1 MKAAPPVASIK
12 TDIFDFCQSYAG
24 ILKPF
29 ATSLEAV
36 RATLQGKGDVEALQR
51 PMAGFSDVQHRL
63 ESLLNK
69 VEQQQAYLIIFG
81 PLKSG
86 KSTLMN
92 AISAAYVS
100 EVTSLPAYPCLV
112 HVKHGDDCSFVVS
125 RYSGE
130 KLRLSDNAALQA
142 LIKQSHQTLAER
154 LREVEDQGET
164 FDPGVHYPDAIR
176 RVDVTVPARNLKDS
190 LTVLVDTPGL
200 YTRMKFGYDLMT
212 REFRNSA
219 ACAVFV
225 VKTDNLFLEQV
236 FVEFNDLLDLFSR
249 IFIVVN
255 IDTNKRDLDPD
266 GSLRPSLESSSP
278 GEVIRAFESLV
289 MSAPLRRAQEA
300 GRLKIYP
307 IDLLNSASAAMLRAN
322 EPPHPEAA
330 PAEAATDTA
339 PADESAA
346 YESAAAHDV
355 APAAAETPTE
365 TATETATESVSESPA
380 AESAADPELTAPAAA
395 ETPAPAE
402 RETAAAVSP
411 ADLTP
416 STADS
421 AKTVDAALPLAPQS
435 PAELP
440 PLPPLVAHPDD
451 LAPQP
456 ATLPLAA
463 LPQVDGEM
471 PAALENPAASVGEI
485 IPSAGNGRTIVMP
498 TGWNDNPDASFAVF
512 LKDLTDYLN
521 SSDYLQ
527 EFMGDALLM
536 GTNLGA
542 EIQEHCSPAS
552 TAALETR
559 QQALVADLGDT
570 EARLA
575 AMGKLA
581 ALDTKVAFAHVRG
594 ELQKHVVDVSVAAA
608 AEARQKALKLL
619 EDWFD
624 SDQSVAALQRNWAAL
639 LDACGKRVSSE
650 CHLKERALVSNPLG
664 GIRIDDSLRSPA
676 LGLVELLGPVVAA
689 ARAAMGDTAPAIHAG
704 MFQIEPEHLKVHK
717 SLWDWLAFRSLA
729 AVRRRLFGAPDAL
742 DREVSVLVKEK
753 RLGGEGRQALEERI
767 LSELSRRF
775 PSEALRVSDL
785 QISRYIETYGR
796 DLHATLQAGRDKD
809 AARKASLQQRI
820 EDNLAILRT
829 LAEITGETT
838 EVLVEI
844 DALGRKYHSY
854 SRVTAAA
861 AELAAADE
869 AAAEDAPAGDAPAED
884 SPVAAP
890 ATDMLDECGTC
901 EEETESAS
909 IA

>member
-1 MKAAPPVASIK
+1 MKTASTTASIK
-12 TDIFDFCQSYAG
+12 TDIFEFCQSYAG

-29 ATSLEAV
+29 ATSLASI
-36 RATLQGKGDVEALQR
+36 RATLHTKGDAEALQR
-51 PMAGFSDVQHRL
+51 PVAGFSDVQHRL
-63 ESLLNK
+63 DSLLNK

-130 KLRLSDNAALQA
+130 KLQLSDNASLQA
-142 LIKQSHQTLAER
+142 LIKQSHETLAER

-164 FDPGVHYPDAIR
+164 FDPGVHYPEAIR
-176 RVDVTVPARNLKDS
+176 RVDVAVPARNLKDS

-236 FVEFNDLLDLFSR
+236 FEEFNDLLDLFSR

-255 IDTNKRDLDPD
+255 IDSNKRDLDPD
-266 GSLRPSLESSSP
+266 GTLKPSLESKSP

-307 IDLLNSASAAMLRAN
+307 IDLLNAASAAMLRTTETPLGEALDAV
-322 EPPHPEAA
+322 AA
-330 PAEAATDTA
+330 PASVAAAVAAAAEDTL
-339 PADESAA
+339 PAGETNAA
-346 YESAAAHDV
+346 AAAGDTLPAGETISAAAADEV
-355 APAAAETPTE
+355 PAGEAPVAAAADFLADDG
-365 TATETATESVSESPA
+365 ATPA
-380 AESAADPELTAPAAA
+380 AEALPQVAA
-395 ETPAPAE
+395 TPAVE
-402 RETAAAVSP
+402 
-411 ADLTP
+411 
-416 STADS
+416 
-421 AKTVDAALPLAPQS
+421 ALP
-435 PAELP
+435 
-440 PLPPLVAHPDD
+440 
-451 LAPQP
+451 
-456 ATLPLAA
+456 PLAA
-463 LPQVDGEM
+463 LPPDGAVTQGDGEAMAAATHDGVLAVGDGKTSVM
-471 PAALENPAASVGEI
+471 PA
-485 IPSAGNGRTIVMP
+485 
-498 TGWNDNPDASFAVF
+498 GWTDRPEDAFSVF

-542 EIQEHCSPAS
+542 EIQDHCSPKS
-552 TAALETR
+552 TAALEAR
-559 QQALVADLGDT
+559 QEVLAADLGDT

-575 AMGKLA
+575 AMEKLA
-581 ALDTKVAFAHVRG
+581 ALDTTVAFTQIRS
-594 ELQKHVVDVSVAAA
+594 ELQKHVVDVAVAAA
-608 AEARQKALKLL
+608 AEARQKALKQL

-624 SDQSVAALQRNWAAL
+624 SDQSVAALQGKWAVL

-650 CHLKERALVSNPLG
+650 CHLKARALVSNPLG

-676 LGLVELLGPVVAA
+676 LGLAELLDPVVAA
-689 ARAAMGDTAPAIHAG
+689 ARTTLGATAPAMHAG
-704 MFQIEPEHLKVHK
+704 AFQIEPEVLKVHK

-729 AVRRRLFGAPDAL
+729 AVRRRIFGAPDEL
-742 DREVSVLVKEK
+742 DREVSVLIKDK
-753 RLGGEGRQALEERI
+753 RLSEEGKLALEERI

-775 PSEALRVSDL
+775 PSEALRVYDA
-785 QISRYIETYGR
+785 QIARYIETYGK
-796 DLHATLQAGRDKD
+796 TLQGTLKAAQDKD
-809 AARKASLQQRI
+809 VAHKAALQQRI
-820 EDNLAILRT
+820 EDNVAILRMLGEMT
-829 LAEITGETT
+829 HQSADVLA
-838 EVLVEI
+838 EI

-854 SRVTAAA
+854 SRVTVAA
-861 AELAAADE
+861 AELAAATSDDLADDCGCCDE
-869 AAAEDAPAGDAPAED
+869 EPE
-884 SPVAAP
+884 PV
-890 ATDMLDECGTC
+890 
-901 EEETESAS
+901 S
-909 IA
+909 IAE

>member
-1 MKAAPPVASIK
+1 MNATPPVASIK
-12 TDIFDFCQSYAG
+12 TDIFEFCQSYAG

-29 ATSLEAV
+29 ATSLAAV
-36 RATLQGKGDVEALQR
+36 RAALQGKGDVDALQR
-51 PMAGFSDVQHRL
+51 PMAGFSDVNHRL

-130 KLRLSDNAALQA
+130 KLRLSDNASLQA

-176 RVDVTVPARNLKDS
+176 RVDVTVPARNLQDS

-322 EPPHPEAA
+322 EPPPPQEA
-330 PAEAATDTA
+330 PAETATD
-339 PADESAA
+339 P
-346 YESAAAHDV
+346 
-355 APAAAETPTE
+355 AAETPAE
-365 TATETATESVSESPA
+365 AVSEPAAESVSESTA
-380 AESAADPELTAPAAA
+380 TERAPAACEITA
-395 ETPAPAE
+395 PVSEGDVATPPGDGDK
-402 RETAAAVSP
+402 TA
-411 ADLTP
+411 
-416 STADS
+416 
-421 AKTVDAALPLAPQS
+421 DAALPPAPQTHS
-435 PAELP
+435 ELP
-440 PLPPLVAHPDD
+440 PLPPLVASPDD
-451 LAPQP
+451 LALQP
-456 ATLPLAA
+456 ATLLLTA
-463 LPQVDGEM
+463 LPQVDGEI
-471 PAALENPAASVGEI
+471 AAAIENPAASVGEI
-485 IPSAGNGRTIVMP
+485 IPSAGNGRSIVMP
-498 TGWNDNPDASFAVF
+498 TGWNDRPEASFSVF

-552 TAALETR
+552 AAALETH
-559 QQALVADLGDT
+559 QKALMADLGDT

-581 ALDTKVAFAHVRG
+581 ALDTKVAFAQVRG

-639 LDACGKRVSSE
+639 LDACGKRVSGE

-704 MFQIEPEHLKVHK
+704 VFQIEPEHLKVHK

-775 PSEALRVSDL
+775 PSEALRVSDT
-785 QISRYIETYGR
+785 QISRYIETYGK
-796 DLHATLQAGRDKD
+796 DLHATLQTGGDKD
-809 AARKASLQQRI
+809 AARKATLQQRI
-820 EDNLAILRT
+820 EDNRAILRT
-829 LAEITGETT
+829 LAEITRETT
-838 EVLVEI
+838 DVLAEI

-861 AELAAADE
+861 AELAAADV
-869 AAAEDAPAGDAPAED
+869 AAAEDTPAENAPAP
-884 SPVAAP
+884 AAP
-890 ATDMLDECGTC
+890 AAGRDDMLDDCGAC
-901 EEETESAS
+901 EEDTETAS